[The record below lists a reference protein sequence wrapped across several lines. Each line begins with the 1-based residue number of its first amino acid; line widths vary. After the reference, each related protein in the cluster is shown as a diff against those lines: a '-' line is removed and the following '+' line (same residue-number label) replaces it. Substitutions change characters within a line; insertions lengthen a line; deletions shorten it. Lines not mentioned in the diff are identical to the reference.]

1 MPPPQAVPP
10 VLPPQTFAD
19 VMAAG
24 GTPNQTG
31 VNPYFQAIEQINK
44 TNPMLGIATN
54 PMMLKDGGGIMS
66 LRNRML
72 MAPASQAMTK
82 GIMS

>member
-1 MPPPQAVPP
+1 VPP